1 MKCISLSIF
10 QRCFPVKTKIISDL
24 MKLPGNFT
32 QNLLI
37 KIEEKSKQML
47 FKLLEEVPTLAT
59 FSVIALG
66 ITILLVFL
74 LRYIAKLMVFLIV
87 VIIMSCLIGKKR

>member
-1 MKCISLSIF
+1 
-10 QRCFPVKTKIISDL
+10 